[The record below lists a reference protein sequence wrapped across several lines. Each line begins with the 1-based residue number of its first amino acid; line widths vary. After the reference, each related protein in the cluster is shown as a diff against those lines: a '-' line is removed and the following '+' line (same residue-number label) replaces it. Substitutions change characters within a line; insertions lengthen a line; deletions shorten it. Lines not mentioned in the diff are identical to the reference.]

1 MIPNTIRDAVHWI
14 LEAKRVISLTGA
26 GISTPS
32 GIPDFRSPQSGLW
45 EQVDPMV
52 VASIWGFRANPQAFY
67 EWIHPLAGRI
77 LEAQPNPA
85 HVALAEL
92 EAMGKMRVVITQ
104 NIDGLHQRA
113 GSKRVLELHGHL
125 REAVCLRCG
134 RVVSTQGLW
143 QDFVRHRRLPRCP
156 SCAGILKPAAVL
168 FGELLPHDVFLE
180 AQEESQSCEVMIV
193 AGSSLEVA
201 PASEL
206 PFLAHRAGAR
216 IILINCQPT
225 PLDRLADVLIQA
237 DVAIALPS
245 IVEQVRRAAG
255 HHLP

>member
-1 MIPNTIRDAVHWI
+1 MIQDKIRDAAHSVI
-14 LEAKRVISLTGA
+14 EAKRVISLTGA

-32 GIPDFRSPQSGLW
+32 GIPDFRSPRSGLW
-45 EQVDPMV
+45 EQADPMV

-77 LEAQPNPA
+77 LAAQPNPA
-85 HVALAEL
+85 HTALAEL
-92 EAMGKMRVVITQ
+92 EAMGKMRAVITQ

-134 RVVSTQGLW
+134 QVVSTQGLW
-143 QDFVRHRRLPRCP
+143 QDFVRYRRIPRCP

-168 FGELLPHDVFLE
+168 FGELLPHEVFLE
-180 AQEESQSCEVMIV
+180 AQNESQSCEVMIV

-206 PFLAHRAGAR
+206 PLLAHRAGAR
-216 IILINCQPT
+216 IILINYQPT
-225 PLDRLADVLIQA
+225 PFDRLADVVIHT
-237 DVAIALPS
+237 DVAVALPS
-245 IVEQVRRAAG
+245 LVEQVRGAAG
-255 HHLP
+255 HRLP